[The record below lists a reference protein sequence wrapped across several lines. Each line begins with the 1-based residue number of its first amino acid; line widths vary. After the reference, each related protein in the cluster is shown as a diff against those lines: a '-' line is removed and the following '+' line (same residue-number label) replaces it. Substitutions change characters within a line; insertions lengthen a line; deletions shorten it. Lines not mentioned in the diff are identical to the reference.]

1 MSTTQPPAP
10 APDEEL
16 APASTATPTGLGEPP
31 ESIGSAVSAYV
42 DKVKAGDLGS
52 LPIILGLI
60 VIAIFFQSQNSN
72 FLSAPNF
79 INLLLQMSI
88 TMTIA
93 LGVVF
98 VLLLGEIDLS
108 IGYVSGVGAVAATLF
123 LLPDGNI
130 FWRVGAWLTPG
141 GDSISGFTVIVLV
154 GLIGAAIGFLHG
166 VLIAKLGLP
175 SFVVTLAGLLA
186 WSGIVLLMIGSR
198 GTVTLQN
205 YVLIDVA
212 NKFLSHR
219 DAFIMATV
227 VTLLFAL
234 VTFARLIGRKRAGL
248 LPHGIP
254 TAAIMLAIAR
264 VAVVG
269 GLIFI
274 AVIVC
279 NRDPHR
285 GFPVVGLILIVLL
298 AFWSFVATRTRFG
311 RHVYAVGGSAEASR
325 RAGISVDRIKIAVF
339 MISSLMAALGGIMYA
354 SRLYGVDTGAGG
366 GTQLLDSIAA
376 AVIGGTSLF
385 GGRGHPK
392 SALYGALVITSV
404 SNGLGLMN
412 VRDGVKFLISG
423 LILLAAITVD
433 SLSRRRL
440 AATGR

>member
-1 MSTTQPPAP
+1 MSAVQPPP
-10 APDEEL
+10 PDVDEL
-16 APASTATPTGLGEPP
+16 APVSTATPAGLGDPP
-31 ESIGSAVSAYV
+31 DSIAGAFQGYV

-52 LPIILGLI
+52 LPIIVGL
-60 VIAIFFQSQNSN
+60 VLIAIFFQSQNSN

-79 INLLLQMSI
+79 INIVLQMAI

-108 IGYVSGVGAVAATLF
+108 IGFVMGVGAVAATLF
-123 LLPDGNI
+123 LLPDDNI

-154 GLIGAAIGFLHG
+154 GLIGAAIGFVHG
-166 VLIAKLGLP
+166 TLIAKLNLP

-186 WSGIVLLMIGSR
+186 WSGVVLLMIGSR

-219 DAFIMATV
+219 DAYIMATV
-227 VTLLFAL
+227 VTLVFAA
-234 VTFARLIGRKRAGL
+234 VTFARLIGRARAGL
-248 LPHGIP
+248 LPEGIP
-254 TAAIMLAIAR
+254 TAAILLALLR
-264 VAVVG
+264 VALVG
-269 GLIFI
+269 GLIFLS
-274 AVIVC
+274 VIIC
-279 NRDPHR
+279 NRDPNR
-285 GFPVVGLILIVLL
+285 GFPVVGLILIVELG
-298 AFWSFVATRTRFG
+298 FWSFMATRTRFG

-325 RAGISVDRIKIAVF
+325 RAGISVGRIKVVVF
-339 MISSLMAALGGIMYA
+339 MISSTMAALGGIIYA

-392 SALYGALVITSV
+392 SALFGALVITSV
-404 SNGLGLMN
+404 SNGMGLMN
-412 VRDGVKFLISG
+412 VRDGIKFLITG

>member
-1 MSTTQPPAP
+1 MA
-10 APDEEL
+10 
-16 APASTATPTGLGEPP
+16 
-31 ESIGSAVSAYV
+31 
-42 DKVKAGDLGS
+42 
-52 LPIILGLI
+52 
-60 VIAIFFQSQNSN
+60 
-72 FLSAPNF
+72 
-79 INLLLQMSI
+79 I

-108 IGYVSGVGAVAATLF
+108 IGYVMGVGAVAATLF

-130 FWRVGAWLTPG
+130 FWRIGAWLTPG
-141 GDSISGFTVIVLV
+141 GDGVSGFTVIVLV
-154 GLIGAAIGFLHG
+154 GLIGAAIGFLQG
-166 VLIAKLGLP
+166 ALIAKLNLP

-186 WSGIVLLMIGSR
+186 WSGVVLLMIGSR

-205 YVLIDVA
+205 YVLIDVS

-219 DAFIMATV
+219 DAYIMATA
-227 VTLLFAL
+227 VTVIYAA
-234 VTFARLIGRKRAGL
+234 VTFARLIGRARAGL
-248 LPHGIP
+248 LPQGIP
-254 TAAIMLAIAR
+254 TAAILLALLR

-269 GLIFI
+269 GLIF
-274 AVIVC
+274 ASVIVC

-285 GFPVVGLILIVLL
+285 GFPVVGLILIVELG
-298 AFWSFVATRTRFG
+298 FWSFMATRTRFG
-311 RHVYAVGGSAEASR
+311 RHVYSVGGSAEASR
-325 RAGISVDRIKIAVF
+325 RAGISVDRIKIVVF
-339 MISSLMAALGGIMYA
+339 MISSTMAALGGIIYA

-392 SALYGALVITSV
+392 SALFGALVITSV
-404 SNGLGLMN
+404 SNGMGLMN
-412 VRDGVKFLISG
+412 VRDGVKFLITG
-423 LILLAAITVD
+423 LILLGAITVD